1 MPCFSAPRPA
11 HALLQHPLTN
21 RPLRGVLPDGRDGP
35 ARFRDGRLPGTTRQP
50 ASYHTL
56 PDRRR
61 VAQEAEPSSGFKATL
76 FAAEPDV
83 NNPIA
88 CCWDEKGRLW
98 VAENFTYSD
107 TKERYDMK
115 LRDRILI
122 FEDTDN
128 DGKYDKRTV
137 FSDEVQMLTSIERGL
152 GGVWAVCPPH
162 LLFIP
167 DKDGDDKP
175 DGPPQVMLDGFSTQA
190 ASRHT
195 FANG

>member
-1 MPCFSAPRPA
+1 
-11 HALLQHPLTN
+11 
-21 RPLRGVLPDGRDGP
+21 
-35 ARFRDGRLPGTTRQP
+35 
-50 ASYHTL
+50 
-56 PDRRR
+56 
-61 VAQEAEPSSGFKATL
+61 
-76 FAAEPDV
+76 
-83 NNPIA
+83 
-88 CCWDEKGRLW
+88 
-98 VAENFTYSD
+98 
-107 TKERYDMK
+107 MK